1 MGAYDAT
8 RNAIIQ
14 NAESEEADNWT
25 ERGGGGDR
33 PHPYRGGEQ
42 PENRRGSSLQVSALC
57 MTIKCV
63 TWGQREVQISRYP
76 R

>member
-14 NAESEEADNWT
+14 NAESEEADNWS
-25 ERGGGGDR
+25 ERGGGGGPR
-33 PHPYRGGEQ
+33 PYRGGEQ

-63 TWGQREVQISRYP
+63 TWG
-76 R
+76 

>member
-14 NAESEEADNWT
+14 NAEGEEAEFRT

-42 PENRRGSSLQVSALC
+42 PENRRGSNLQVSA
-57 MTIKCV
+57 CV
-63 TWGQREVQISRYP
+63 
-76 R
+76 